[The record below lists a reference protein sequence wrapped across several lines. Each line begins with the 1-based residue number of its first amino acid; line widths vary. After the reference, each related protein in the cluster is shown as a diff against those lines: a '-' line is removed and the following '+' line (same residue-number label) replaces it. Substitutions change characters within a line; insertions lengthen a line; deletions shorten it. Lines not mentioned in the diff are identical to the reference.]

1 MKSLKNSVR
10 LIGNLGGTP
19 DVKNL
24 GDNRKLARFS
34 VATNESYKNEK
45 GERVTTTQ
53 WHTIVAWGSNATYAE
68 KYLTK
73 GSEVVLEGK
82 LTYREYTD
90 KSDVKRSITEIVV
103 DSISKLNYEKQ
114 AA

>member
-10 LIGNLGGTP
+10 LIGNLGGNP
-19 DVKNL
+19 EIKNL

-34 VATNESYKNEK
+34 VATSESYKNEK
-45 GERVTTTQ
+45 GERIKTTQ
-53 WHTIVAWGSNATYAE
+53 WHTIVAWGANATFAE

-90 KSDVKRSITEIVV
+90 KSDIKRTLTEIVV